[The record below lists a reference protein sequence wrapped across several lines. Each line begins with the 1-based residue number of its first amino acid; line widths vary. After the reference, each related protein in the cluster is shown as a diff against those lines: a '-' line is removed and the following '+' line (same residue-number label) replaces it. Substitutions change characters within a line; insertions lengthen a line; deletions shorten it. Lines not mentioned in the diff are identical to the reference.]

1 MDAWT
6 PEELPQQLAAHQR
19 RLDADIAEKMPAT
32 SGLWQR
38 RTTALAPGADRT
50 AYFLDLAA
58 FPTVLLPRWLAP
70 DAAPAL
76 HRDLLASSLA
86 GYWAIRV
93 VDQITDGDHLED
105 RQLAPVLGLLHAR
118 FWRPYHARFA
128 PDDSAF
134 WEPALRW
141 WTGSADAAV
150 AEASAPV
157 HALPLLA
164 QRKTGAVRIPLLAL
178 CRAAGAP
185 SLPPTWEAVVDRLC
199 TAHQLHNDWT
209 DWRRDRAAG
218 QRTWAGAW
226 TEQHCGDRSPAE
238 WWALE
243 GAQRFA
249 REELLPA
256 LAALRRALE
265 AASTPGGVAWCT
277 ARTQQVH
284 TQLDQLQRAQ
294 DTLARLLGGV

>member
-1 MDAWT
+1 MRSWT
-6 PEELPQQLAAHQR
+6 PEELPAQLAELQH
-19 RLDADIAEKMPAT
+19 RLDQDISEQMPAT
-32 SGLWQR
+32 FEHWHR
-38 RTTALAPGADRT
+38 RTAALAPAEDRT
-50 AYFLDLAA
+50 AYFLALSA

-70 DAAPAL
+70 DADPAL

-93 VDQITDGDHLED
+93 VDQITDGDHPED
-105 RQLAPVLGLLHAR
+105 RQLAPLLGLLHAL

-128 PDDSAF
+128 AHDSAF

-141 WTGSADAAV
+141 WTGGADAAV

-157 HALPLLA
+157 EDLRRLTP
-164 QRKTGAVRIPLLAL
+164 RKTGAVRIPLLAL
-178 CRAAGAP
+178 ARGAGGPELPAAWDTLVEHL
-185 SLPPTWEAVVDRLC
+185 S

-209 DWRRDRAAG
+209 DWQRDRAAG

-226 TEQHCGDRSPAE
+226 AEQHCGDRSAAE
-238 WWALE
+238 WWAME

-249 REELLPA
+249 DEELLPA
-256 LAALRRALE
+256 LSDLHRAL
-265 AASTPGGVAWCT
+265 AAAPTAAGLAWCE

-284 TQLDQLQRAQ
+284 AQLAQLQRSRDA
-294 DTLARLLGGV
+294 LARLLGGA